1 MTAANDVV
9 RLRAETGAGVMDSK
23 KALVES
29 KGDFAKAKA
38 ILKERGLA
46 KAAKKA
52 DREAKEGVVEAY
64 VHGGGKIGVL
74 VELSSETDFVSR
86 NPEFRDL
93 AKAIAMQVAAMNPK
107 KVHVDELTED
117 EVKQLVEEHGDKQKA
132 LETAVLLHQPYI
144 KDPSKTIGD
153 LVTEYAAKVGE
164 NVQVRRIVRFQLGD
178 AA

>member
-1 MTAANDVV
+1 MTSAAEVT
-9 RLRAETGAGVMDSK
+9 RLRTETGAGWMDCK
-23 KALVES
+23 RALEDAT
-29 KGDFAKAKA
+29 GDFEQAKKL
-38 ILKERGLA
+38 IRERGLT
-46 KAAKKA
+46 KAAKKG

-74 VELSSETDFVSR
+74 VELSSETDFVAR

-93 AKAIAMQVAAMNPK
+93 AKAIAMQVAAMSPQH
-107 KVHVDELTED
+107 VHVDELTKEQVD
-117 EVKQLVEEHGDKQKA
+117 ALTAEHGDRKKA
-132 LETAVLLHQPYI
+132 METAVLMLQPYI

-164 NVQVRRIVRFQLGD
+164 NVKVRRIVRFQLGD

>member
-1 MTAANDVV
+1 MTTANDVV
-9 RLRAETGAGVMDSK
+9 KLRAETGAGVMDAK

-29 KGDFAKAKA
+29 NGDFAKAKA
-38 ILKERGLA
+38 ILKERGLL
-46 KAAKKA
+46 KAAKKS

-93 AKAIAMQVAAMNPK
+93 AKAIAMQVAAMNPR

-164 NVQVRRIVRFQLGD
+164 NVRVRRIVRFQLGD